1 MDLLLERGR
10 LRCGSTME
18 FMNTSYQ
25 KITDTGKQA
34 LLMWDEII
42 LKNEDLTVK
51 MVSLTKL

>member
-1 MDLLLERGR
+1 
-10 LRCGSTME
+10 ME